1 MKQLSYIFLYIL
13 CTLILQCSGNEKSK
27 IVDIYPDG
35 SPKEIEVYKGNPPKM
50 ELNKILHISSFGD
63 TSMIVNIED
72 GDTLIPEINKE
83 IIKSKFK
90 NGQSMIVDHWKI
102 IGHSETLIEIHYFD
116 ETGDILKIDDK
127 VNNRVKKYAELHP
140 ELERWDKPENNPLK
154 NYLHGFWHVES
165 NFTGENFLSEF
176 KGGSYVL
183 SKIDKNSNKI
193 WEEIYGINYNWY
205 FNLDLRML
213 NKGFPQNRIKPG
225 KRISYQLKIDT
236 KDKFEM
242 ENERERY
249 TFIRKSY

>member
-13 CTLILQCSGNEKSK
+13 CILILQCSGNEKSK

-102 IGHSETLIEIHYFD
+102 RGHSETLIEIHYFD

-154 NYLHGFWHVES
+154 NYLHGC
-165 NFTGENFLSEF
+165 
-176 KGGSYVL
+176 
-183 SKIDKNSNKI
+183 
-193 WEEIYGINYNWY
+193 
-205 FNLDLRML
+205 ML
-213 NKGFPQNRIKPG
+213 NLILQEKIFCQNLKVGPMYFQKLIKIVIKFG
-225 KRISYQLKIDT
+225 KKYMVSIIIGILI
-236 KDKFEM
+236 
-242 ENERERY
+242 
-249 TFIRKSY
+249 